1 MARPRSRPAVTDAQR
16 AIEAQIYRPNLLA
29 KTMRIRGASA
39 TKKVYAAALIENIG
53 LGRANGPF
61 KIAMYV
67 DLHRGGVLTSYVQVF
82 TVPASVSLSGR
93 PVFAQYMAFGPLLPT
108 PEAFQTRYLSDE
120 MEVPLHYYDEDG
132 SYYDAGFLVD
142 SDHEVSESNEFNN
155 SFVWSGKIRFTSPA
169 LAKRKKPTVF
179 ERPELL
185 G

>member
-1 MARPRSRPAVTDAQR
+1 MDAQV
-16 AIEAQIYRPNLLA
+16 YRPDLLA

-61 KIAMYV
+61 KIAMYI
-67 DLHRGGVLTSYVQVF
+67 DLHRGGVLTSFVQVF
-82 TVPASVSLSGR
+82 TVPADVSLSGR
-93 PVFAQYMAFGPLLPT
+93 PVFTYMAFGTLPT
-108 PEAFQTRYLSDE
+108 AEAFQTRYLSDE
-120 MEVPLHYYDEDG
+120 MEVPLYYYDEDG

-142 SDHEVSESNEFNN
+142 SDHEVSEANEYNN
-155 SFVWSGKIRFTSPA
+155 SFVWNGKIRFTSPA
-169 LAKRKKPTVF
+169 LAKQSTPTVF